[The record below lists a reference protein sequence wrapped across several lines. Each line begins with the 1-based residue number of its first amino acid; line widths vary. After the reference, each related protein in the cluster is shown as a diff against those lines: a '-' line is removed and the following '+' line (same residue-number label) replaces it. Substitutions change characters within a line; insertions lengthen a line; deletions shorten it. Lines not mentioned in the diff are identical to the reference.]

1 MDPPQFLPAI
11 ISEHDVTVNECVVTL
26 EWNEPFISCAGSVSQ
41 YVLTVTPPTS
51 DCQSG
56 SGDCVLMTN
65 QTQYNLTVTVDQMY
79 NLTVRADTCRNMQI
93 GKSSSVFSLE
103 LGGILHNVY
112 VPKIRKHIVI
122 IIVFFSKG
130 SITSCDALYKYS
142 PTDGSLQATD
152 ITWTPVYYVSKITLN
167 YSM

>member
-1 MDPPQFLPAI
+1 MNNYKLIICPSLVDMNRLCRSVSGGVQWRQCGISAIKWEVEDKLLASRLEYMLFPMLTGPVIDPPQFLPAI
-11 ISEHDVTVNECVVTL
+11 ISEHNVTVNECVVIL

-56 SGDCVLMTN
+56 SGDCVLMTD

-93 GKSSSVFSLE
+93 GEESSILSL
-103 LGGILHNVY
+103 GI
-112 VPKIRKHIVI
+112 RR
-122 IIVFFSKG
+122 
-130 SITSCDALYKYS
+130 
-142 PTDGSLQATD
+142 
-152 ITWTPVYYVSKITLN
+152 
-167 YSM
+167 

>member
-26 EWNEPFISCAGSVSQ
+26 EWNKPFISCAGSVSQ

-79 NLTVRADTCRNMQI
+79 SLTVRADICRNMQI
-93 GKSSSVFSLE
+93 GENSSVLTLE
-103 LGGILHNVY
+103 LGGNFNVY
-112 VPKIRKHIVI
+112 VPKICKHIVI
-122 IIVFFSKG
+122 IIVVFSKG

-142 PTDGSLQATD
+142 PSDGSLQATD
-152 ITWTPVYYVSKITLN
+152 ITWTPVHVSKITLN

>member
-1 MDPPQFLPAI
+1 MLTGPVMDPPQFLPAI

-56 SGDCVLMTN
+56 SGDCVLMTD

-79 NLTVRADTCRNMQI
+79 NLTVRADTCRNMQM
-93 GKSSSVFSLE
+93 GEKSSVLTLE
-103 LGGILHNVY
+103 LGGKVL
-112 VPKIRKHIVI
+112 
-122 IIVFFSKG
+122 
-130 SITSCDALYKYS
+130 
-142 PTDGSLQATD
+142 
-152 ITWTPVYYVSKITLN
+152 
-167 YSM
+167 